1 MCQPTP
7 RSRSNLVIDG
17 TILALPPSK
26 LKLKLAFRYIRVRL
40 VLDRN
45 IYKPVPMRWFDRI
58 GGKFFASNNL
68 IFVWNRAPTWLYK
81 VDLGGP
87 VDFSR
92 SISTAGFV
100 ELVQEI
106 LLWAVRS
113 MTTLP
118 SHSRERSKI
127 RWMPP
132 RGGAKFSY
140 FCRGARHYEWSSL
153 FLSHWRRSRVC
164 KGDITPRR

>member
-1 MCQPTP
+1 MYQPTP

-40 VLDRN
+40 VLDWI

-132 RGGAKFSY
+132 RGGPSSVIFAEARATMNGVVCFWAAGVAAEYAKVI
-140 FCRGARHYEWSSL
+140 SL
-153 FLSHWRRSRVC
+153 RWR
-164 KGDITPRR
+164 